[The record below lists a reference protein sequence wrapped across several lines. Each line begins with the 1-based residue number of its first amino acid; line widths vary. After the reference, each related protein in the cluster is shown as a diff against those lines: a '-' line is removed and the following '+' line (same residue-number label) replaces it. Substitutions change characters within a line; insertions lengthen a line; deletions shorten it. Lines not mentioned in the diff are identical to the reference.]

1 LRRRLVEAEPGGE
14 EVLTAKAPRGE
25 ILPKSRHPEVSLIS
39 FLTGTAAWTPLPQ
52 PLGSRAASSLA
63 LACCCRNEL
72 AESGETNG
80 ARGTPAGA
88 EKQRWLQRADEPQF
102 SPFEQPEKVKKLLT
116 LLKLPPPPSVP

>member
-1 LRRRLVEAEPGGE
+1 LRRGLVKAERGGDKVVAGEA
-14 EVLTAKAPRGE
+14 ARGK

-39 FLTGTAAWTPLPQ
+39 FIANAAERMPLSQ
-52 PLGSRAASSLA
+52 PWKSGAASSVA
-63 LACCCRNEL
+63 LACYGNEG
-72 AESGETNG
+72 AEGGGTNG

-88 EKQRWLQRADEPQF
+88 VKQRWLQRAVEPQF